1 MISGK
6 YSRGFT
12 LIELL
17 VASTINLILAAVMVR
32 VTTDV
37 LGIWQITQDRQVQVA
52 AARQAL
58 DALERDLQSVSWRR
72 DNNTYF
78 ALEILDSVSELSNH
92 GWLLS
97 AAGPIKP
104 ANGGS
109 LLPLPSP
116 GAGASEPRIADARF
130 GLSGAWLRFIACNVE
145 SGGTMPVLVAY
156 QIARRPVVGNPTTA
170 NAAPVKYG
178 LYRSAISTSETFT
191 TGYTVTSG
199 YGSTSNNVSA
209 VNTSTYRNRANAT
222 NPSHAN
228 LLASNVVDF
237 SCWLYRRESSGV
249 LTRIYPAIEGDKSH
263 LATGSSTANDTRMP
277 DVADVGIRV
286 LSERGA
292 TLLEAIESGRLARPA
307 DFATDAEWWWSVVE
321 KNSAWFGRRIEVKGG
336 AL

>member
-1 MISGK
+1 M
-6 YSRGFT
+6 RRNVGFT

-17 VASTINLILAAVMVR
+17 VATSITLVLAAVMVR
-32 VTTDV
+32 VTADV
-37 LGIWQITQDRQVQVA
+37 LSVWQTTQDRQVQVTT
-52 AARQAL
+52 ARQAL
-58 DALERDLQSVSWRR
+58 DALERDFHSVIWRR
-72 DNNTYF
+72 DTNVYL
-78 ALEILDSVSELSNH
+78 AVDILDSASELANH

-116 GAGASEPRIADARF
+116 TLSVPEPRLADARF
-130 GLSGAWLRFIACNVE
+130 GLSGAWLRLIACNVE

-156 QIARRPVVGNPTTA
+156 QIARRPVVGNPTTT
-170 NAAPVKYG
+170 NAAPVRYG
-178 LYRSAISTSETFT
+178 LYRSAISTSETFAV
-191 TGYTVTSG
+191 GYTVTSG
-199 YGSTSNNVSA
+199 YGSSLNTVSA
-209 VNTSTYRNRANAT
+209 INASTYRNRSNAT

-237 SCWLYRRESSGV
+237 ACWLYRRESTGA
-249 LTRIYPAIEGDKSH
+249 LTRIYPAVAGDKSH
-263 LATGSSTANDTRMP
+263 AATGSSTANDSRMP
-277 DVADVGIRV
+277 DAIDVGLRV

-292 TLLEAIESGRLARPA
+292 TLLDAIEAGRVPRPVE
-307 DFATDAEWWWSVVE
+307 FATDADWWWSVVE